1 MREIAEKRIVK
12 EKIVEEKIAEGII
25 AKQVITE
32 QIITE
37 NNDLLLAFINSLK
50 EEEKGKATIE
60 KYKRDVRRFLT
71 YTKALKSVGELSKE
85 SVVSYKESLL
95 EDYEASSINSML
107 AAINRYLGFIGRE
120 DCRVKRVR
128 VQRKNFLE
136 EERCMTAAEA
146 KKLMMTAHKQ
156 GKLRTRMMIE
166 TICTTGV
173 RVSELCAF
181 TIKRIRKGMI
191 QIYNKG
197 KIRKV
202 ILTKELRVKLLQY
215 AARQGIRSGV
225 IFITK
230 TGGSVDRSNFW
241 REIKEIC
248 KAAGVRRK
256 KGFPHN
262 FRHLFARCYYAIDK
276 DIVNLAA
283 ILGHS
288 SIETTKI
295 YTVSTYARVMK
306 KLNQMSPIFRE

>member
-1 MREIAEKRIVK
+1 MGEIIAEIL
-12 EKIVEEKIAEGII
+12 IEEMLGGE
-25 AKQVITE
+25 
-32 QIITE
+32 IITE
-37 NNDLLLAFINSLK
+37 EEIVTEEMVVEDNDSLLAFVNSLK

-60 KYKRDVRRFLT
+60 KYKRDVRRFLA
-71 YTKALKSVGELSKE
+71 YTKVLCESAAELSKE

-215 AARQGIRSGV
+215 AARQGIMNGV

-295 YTVSTYARVMK
+295 YTVATYARVMK

>member
-1 MREIAEKRIVK
+1 MGEIVAESIVK
-12 EKIVEEKIAEGII
+12 EEIITEKVIDKQVI
-25 AKQVITE
+25 AKQE
-32 QIITE
+32 IIE
-37 NNDLLLAFINSLK
+37 NNDQLLAFVNSLK

-60 KYKRDVRRFLT
+60 KYKRDARRFLA
-71 YTKALKSVGELSKE
+71 YTQALRPAAELSKE

-95 EDYEASSINSML
+95 KDYEASSINSML

-136 EERCMTAAEA
+136 EERCMTSAEA
-146 KKLMMTAHKQ
+146 KRLLMTARRQ
-156 GKLRTRMMIE
+156 GKLRTKMMIE

-191 QIYNKG
+191 QIHNKG

-202 ILTKELRVKLLQY
+202 ILTKELRAKLLQY
-215 AARQGIRSGV
+215 AAKQGIRSGV

-248 KAAGVRRK
+248 KAAGVRQT

-262 FRHLFARCYYAIDK
+262 FRHLFARCYYEIDR

-295 YTVSTYARVMK
+295 YTVSTYAKVMK
-306 KLNQMSPIFRE
+306 KLNQMGPIFRE